1 MKEKYKLSDVEH
13 EKILEDIM
21 NEVFQDA
28 KSFDHPKIFIMG
40 GQPGAGKSTL
50 INNLVNSDEGKDCLI
65 INADEYRIFHPQ
77 IKEIYEKYPDDLA
90 SITDLDVRDWTQRI
104 FAKAIKNRNN
114 IIFEGTMRTNQICNT
129 IRDLYQQGYEVKI
142 HVMAVNFY
150 ESKLSTY
157 SRFEEALKAGG
168 MPRHTPPEA
177 HDETYIKMLDTLN
190 QIEAEGCFNK
200 ITIHGRGKDI
210 NLSSKGAKSQVSAV
224 MAILNHREKEW
235 SQSKYDKYQTQ
246 ADEVI
251 DSMQQRGETRY
262 LPHVLE
268 LKSASKHMTEV
279 PAKKELSGLLAIL
292 LQSIGKL
299 CK

>member
-77 IKEIYEKYPDDLA
+77 IKEIYEKHPDDLA

-129 IRDLYQQGYEVKI
+129 IRDLYQQGYEVNI

-200 ITIHGRGKDI
+200 ITIHGRGKDV

-224 MAILNHREKEW
+224 MAILNHREKVW

-268 LKSASKHMTEV
+268 LKSASKRMTEV

-292 LQSIGKL
+292 LQSKGKL
-299 CK
+299 YK